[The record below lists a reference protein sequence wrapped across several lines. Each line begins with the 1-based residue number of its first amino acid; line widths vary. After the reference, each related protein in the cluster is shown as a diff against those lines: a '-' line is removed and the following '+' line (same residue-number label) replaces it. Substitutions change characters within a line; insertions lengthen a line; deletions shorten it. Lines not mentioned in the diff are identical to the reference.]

1 MNEPI
6 KSDLDASAQTEKQ
19 KQIPLLLGV
28 VGIVAAISLVFFFYA
43 LYRMRNSWQTP
54 QIFEV
59 KQIGA
64 TDHAVL
70 IAWSCSKEVDQF
82 IVKGKTDSGQSLP
95 EMHCQTPFAAVESL
109 EPNRHY
115 QLEVAPVANGQE
127 YDAVSLRCT
136 TEKFGRVTD
145 VSATDVG
152 KDFIEVSWKN
162 EGADNGF
169 VAVAYA
175 LDKEGKRHFTSDKVT
190 VPAGQT
196 HCRITG
202 LLSNLRYT
210 VAVMPL
216 TKYGAIGKS
225 VVTTTEYSELYK
237 DIKIARFVICSF
249 SSENNPAVHQL
260 KTVEPS
266 SPYQTSLIISG
277 KAAPSDSCN
286 MTIYI
291 TDAEDQLIC
300 KTTHMQIALNPEGK
314 PSYIQRMML
323 LHFYSPPQEG
333 DFSLYL
339 AFDGTTVK
347 REPFHVK
354 KAVT

>member
-1 MNEPI
+1 MRG
-6 KSDLDASAQTEKQ
+6 KSS
-19 KQIPLLLGV
+19 
-28 VGIVAAISLVFFFYA
+28 
-43 LYRMRNSWQTP
+43 
-54 QIFEV
+54 
-59 KQIGA
+59 
-64 TDHAVL
+64 
-70 IAWSCSKEVDQF
+70 
-82 IVKGKTDSGQSLP
+82 SGQPLP
-95 EMHCQTPFAAVESL
+95 EMTCQTPFAAVESL
-109 EPNRHY
+109 EPNSRY
-115 QLEVAPVANGQE
+115 RIEVVTVFDGQE
-127 YDAVSLRCT
+127 YDAVRLTCT
-136 TEKFGRVTD
+136 TENFCNVTE

-152 KDFIEVSWKN
+152 KDYAAVSWKS

-175 LDKEGKRHFTSDKVT
+175 LDKNGQRHFTSGKVT

-196 HCRITG
+196 HCKITG

-210 VAVMPL
+210 VAIMPR
-216 TKYGAIGKS
+216 TKYGTIGQS
-225 VVTTTEYSELYK
+225 VFTTAEYSQKYK
-237 DIKIARFVICSF
+237 DIKIVRFVICPF
-249 SSENNPAVHQL
+249 SSENTPSVHPL

-277 KAAPSDSCN
+277 KATPSDRCN

-291 TDAEDQLIC
+291 TDGEDQLIC
-300 KTTHMQIALNPEGK
+300 KTSHMQMALNPEDK

-323 LHFYSPPQEG
+323 LHFQSPPQEG

-354 KAVT
+354 KSVT